1 MISLD
6 RSVKDIRHPNC
17 KTRKYIE
24 KLPNVAVIFPF
35 HNEVRIR
42 ILLSSCLVWFSAQQ
56 YNTSIRLVDYTS
68 FAKRASKANYFG
80 RRREYETVL
89 ETTAERLSE
98 GGKNRPYCQVWT
110 LAWSQF

>member
-42 ILLSSCLVWFSAQQ
+42 LLFLPCIVLFLAQQ
-56 YNTSIRLVDYTS
+56 HSTSICLVDYTS
-68 FAKRASKANYFG
+68 FAQRTSEANYSG

-89 ETTAERLSE
+89 ETTTKRLSE
-98 GGKNRPYCQVWT
+98 GGKN
-110 LAWSQF
+110 